1 MKKNN
6 KLFFCNISLYI
17 LIKLTGTFFAL
28 YIFDSFSPLVD
39 AKYYLQEGDAFY
51 YLQHGNIYEIYP
63 LRNYII
69 QNIAT
74 FLKANFNP
82 LMTNIIFSLF
92 SGIGILILSFIM
104 RSKLILLFLI
114 LPSAF
119 VWTSIVG
126 KEAITYGCSAILL
139 AIWAIYIQDYNKR
152 INVVALLSAFLII
165 VK

>member
-69 QNIAT
+69 QNIA
-74 FLKANFNP
+74 KA
-82 LMTNIIFSLF
+82 TETAV
-92 SGIGILILSFIM
+92 SGVSIGM
-104 RSKLILLFLI
+104 ACKC
-114 LPSAF
+114 
-119 VWTSIVG
+119 IV
-126 KEAITYGCSAILL
+126 
-139 AIWAIYIQDYNKR
+139 
-152 INVVALLSAFLII
+152 
-165 VK
+165 